1 MNTYR
6 HHLIIQ
12 TLALLPFRMLI
23 CTAAYAAHRQQGP
36 CPPVWRPFKL
46 YQYRRRQ
53 QALRWLLDA
62 VARSLQGH
70 VSVGIYLGDPLP
82 NMPDMSGDDYRAT
95 LLHVRTAYLQDL
107 LNHTTEDSPTL
118 KFEDYLPEYLPDNL
132 PSKPTG
138 PGLQTQPWAV
148 SKVRP

>member
-6 HHLIIQ
+6 HRLITQ
-12 TLALLPFRMLI
+12 TLANLPVRLAI
-23 CTAAYAAHRQQGP
+23 CLAAYAAHRQQGP

-53 QALRWLLDA
+53 QALGWLLDA

-70 VSVGIYLGDPLP
+70 MFVSSYFQAQGLP
-82 NMPDMSGDDYRAT
+82 DRWAN

-107 LNHTTEDSPTL
+107 LNHTTEDNPTL
-118 KFEDYLPEYLPDNL
+118 NFEDYLP
-132 PSKPTG
+132 
-138 PGLQTQPWAV
+138 TQPL
-148 SKVRP
+148 

>member
-6 HHLIIQ
+6 HHLITQ
-12 TLALLPFRMLI
+12 TLALLPVHLSI
-23 CTAAYAAHRQQGP
+23 CLAAYAAHRQQGP
-36 CPPVWRPFKL
+36 CPPVWRPFKF

-70 VSVGIYLGDPLP
+70 MFVASYFQAQGLP
-82 NMPDMSGDDYRAT
+82 DRWAT

-118 KFEDYLPEYLPDNL
+118 QFEDYLP
-132 PSKPTG
+132 
-138 PGLQTQPWAV
+138 TQPL
-148 SKVRP
+148 

>member
-1 MNTYR
+1 MNHR
-6 HHLIIQ
+6 RRLITQ
-12 TLALLPFRMLI
+12 TLALLPTHLSI
-23 CTAAYAAHRQQGP
+23 CYAAYAAHRQQGL

-70 VSVGIYLGDPLP
+70 MFVSDYLRSHSIKP
-82 NMPDMSGDDYRAT
+82 AT

-107 LNHTTEDSPTL
+107 LNHTMEDNPKL
-118 KFEDYLPEYLPDNL
+118 AFEDYLP
-132 PSKPTG
+132 
-138 PGLQTQPWAV
+138 TQPL
-148 SKVRP
+148 

>member
-12 TLALLPFRMLI
+12 TLALLPVHLSI
-23 CTAAYAAHRQQGP
+23 CFAAYAAHRQQGT
-36 CPPVWRPFKL
+36 CPPLWRPFKL

-70 VSVGIYLGDPLP
+70 MFVSDYLQSLSIKPA
-82 NMPDMSGDDYRAT
+82 N
-95 LLHVRTAYLQDL
+95 LLHVRTTYLQDL
-107 LNHTTEDSPTL
+107 LNHTTEDNPTL
-118 KFEDYLPEYLPDNL
+118 AFEDYLPTKP
-132 PSKPTG
+132 KPTG
-138 PGLQTQPWAV
+138 PDLQNLQGIF
-148 SKVRP
+148 

>member
-12 TLALLPFRMLI
+12 TLAFLPAHRTI
-23 CTAAYAAHRQQGP
+23 CYAARAAHLQQGP
-36 CPPVWRPFKL
+36 CPPVWRLFKL

-70 VSVGIYLGDPLP
+70 MFVSTYFQAQGLP
-82 NMPDMSGDDYRAT
+82 DRSAT
-95 LLHVRTAYLQDL
+95 LLHVRTTYLQDL
-107 LNHTTEDSPTL
+107 LNHTTEDYPTL
-118 KFEDYLPEYLPDNL
+118 QFEDYLPESLP
-132 PSKPTG
+132 
-138 PGLQTQPWAV
+138 TQPH
-148 SKVRP
+148 

>member
-6 HHLIIQ
+6 HHLITQ
-12 TLALLPFRMLI
+12 TLALLPVPLPI
-23 CTAAYAAHRQQGP
+23 CLAAYAAHRQQGP
-36 CPPVWRPFKL
+36 CPPVWRPFKF

-70 VSVGIYLGDPLP
+70 MFVGSYLGAFL
-82 NMPDMSGDDYRAT
+82 PDMSVDDYRAT

-107 LNHTTEDSPTL
+107 LNHTTEDNPTL
-118 KFEDYLPEYLPDNL
+118 QFEDYLPD
-132 PSKPTG
+132 KPADPT
-138 PGLQTQPWAV
+138 LQTLPGCI
-148 SKVRP
+148 

>member
-6 HHLIIQ
+6 HHLITQ
-12 TLALLPFRMLI
+12 TLDLLPFRMLI
-23 CTAAYAAHRQQGP
+23 CPAARAAHLQQGP

-53 QALRWLLDA
+53 QALRWLLAA
-62 VARSLQGH
+62 VAQSLQGH
-70 VSVGIYLGDPLP
+70 STVGTYLQSHSIKPG
-82 NMPDMSGDDYRAT
+82 T

-118 KFEDYLPEYLPDNL
+118 AFEDYLPTEPG
-132 PSKPTG
+132 KPTG
-138 PGLQTQPWAV
+138 PDLQNLPGCI
-148 SKVRP
+148 

>member
-1 MNTYR
+1 MNPYR
-6 HHLIIQ
+6 HRLISQ
-12 TLALLPFRMLI
+12 TLALLPAHRAI
-23 CTAAYAAHRQQGP
+23 CLAARAAHLQQGP
-36 CPPVWRPFKL
+36 CPPVWRPFKF

-70 VSVGIYLGDPLP
+70 MLLGSYLQSRSIK
-82 NMPDMSGDDYRAT
+82 PDN

-118 KFEDYLPEYLPDNL
+118 QFEDYLPT
-132 PSKPTG
+132 KPTG
-138 PGLQTQPWAV
+138 PDLQTLPGCI
-148 SKVRP
+148 

>member
-6 HHLIIQ
+6 HHLITQ
-12 TLALLPFRMLI
+12 TLDLLPLHRSI
-23 CTAAYAAHRQQGP
+23 CFAARAAAYAAHRQQGP

-53 QALRWLLDA
+53 QALNWLLDA
-62 VARSLQGH
+62 VARSLQGL
-70 VSVGIYLGDPLP
+70 VFLSGYLQSHSIKPG
-82 NMPDMSGDDYRAT
+82 T

-107 LNHTTEDSPTL
+107 LNHTTEDSPKL
-118 KFEDYLPEYLPDNL
+118 AFEDYLPTE

-138 PGLQTQPWAV
+138 PDLQNLPGCI
-148 SKVRP
+148 